1 MGFIGKFEKVSES
14 QYISDCKNADLTNRE
29 ALYKALKSLSNKYD
43 LYYDGIY
50 DSNSIESIK
59 KSYDE
64 LKTPSRA
71 TSGSAG
77 YDFFTPRKYVIPFN
91 IPFLIPTGF
100 KCKMD
105 KGFSL
110 DIYPKSGLG
119 FKTGMRLMNTVGII
133 DSDYYN
139 NITNEG
145 HIMIKVIIENIR
157 DNNGY
162 FGINKGK
169 GFAQG
174 IFHKFY
180 TVENDLDNDSLVNSV
195 REGGFGSTDNSK

>member
-29 ALYKALKSLSNKYD
+29 TFYKVLKSSSKKYD
-43 LYYDGIY
+43 LYDDGIY
-50 DSNSIESIK
+50 GSNLIELIK
-59 KSYDE
+59 QSYDE

-77 YDFFTPRKYVIPFN
+77 YDFFAPRKYVIPYN

-110 DIYPKSGLG
+110 DVYPKSGLG
-119 FKTGMRLMNTVGII
+119 FKTGIRLMNTVGII

-139 NITNEG
+139 NASNEG

-157 DNNGY
+157 DENNY
-162 FGINKGK
+162 FVINEGK

-180 TVENDLDNDSLVNSV
+180 TVENDLDNDNLVNSV

>member
-29 ALYKALKSLSNKYD
+29 TFYKALKSSSKKYD
-43 LYYDGIY
+43 LYDDGIY
-50 DSNSIESIK
+50 GSNSIELIK
-59 KSYDE
+59 QSYDE

-71 TSGSAG
+71 TVGSAG
-77 YDFFTPRKYVIPFN
+77 YDFFAPRKYVIPFN

-119 FKTGMRLMNTVGII
+119 FKTGIRLMNTVGIV

-139 NITNEG
+139 NKSNEG

-157 DNNGY
+157 NDSGS

-180 TVENDLDNDSLVNSV
+180 TVENDLDNVDLVNSV
-195 REGGFGSTDNSK
+195 REGGFGSTNNSK

>member
-29 ALYKALKSLSNKYD
+29 TFYKALESSSKKYD
-43 LYYDGIY
+43 LYDDGIY
-50 DSNSIESIK
+50 GSNSIELIRQ
-59 KSYDE
+59 SYDE

-71 TSGSAG
+71 TVGSAG
-77 YDFFTPRKYVIPFN
+77 YDFFAPRKYVIPYN

-119 FKTGMRLMNTVGII
+119 FKTGMRLMNTIGII

-139 NITNEG
+139 NASNEG

-157 DNNGY
+157 NDNGY
-162 FGINKGK
+162 FEINKGI

-180 TVENDLDNDSLVNSV
+180 TAENDLDNDNLVNSV
-195 REGGFGSTDNSK
+195 REGGFGSTANSK